1 MLLVAAA
8 LTAVAVAADPA
19 VAAAVAP
26 AVAPATDPAA
36 HANLF
41 SVANIAAFFT
51 LTAMEIVLG
60 IDNIVF
66 IAILCAR
73 LPEQQREKARLVGLA
88 LAMFMRIGLLFTIKW
103 IMGLTGKTLFTLP
116 LLNEAIDGRDL
127 VLLLGG
133 LFLIYKATKEIHA
146 KVEHEEHIPGDGKKA
161 KTTFAGVIGQILVI
175 DLVFSLDSV
184 ITAVGMAQNLWIMVA
199 AVVVSVGVMLAVS
212 GKISK
217 FIDKNPTL
225 KMLALAFLLLIGVM
239 LVAEGLGQHI
249 NKGYIYFAM
258 AFSLGVEGLN
268 MLVKKKGGSAGVRS
282 A

>member
-1 MLLVAAA
+1 MMLLA
-8 LTAVAVAADPA
+8 LAGEVAVTTTAGE
-19 VAAAVAP
+19 
-26 AVAPATDPAA
+26 A
-36 HANLF
+36 HASLF
-41 SVANIAAFFT
+41 SGPNIAAFFT

-73 LPEQQREKARLVGLA
+73 LPEEQREKARLVGLA

-116 LLNEAIDGRDL
+116 ILNEAIDGRDL

-146 KVEHEEHIPGDGKKA
+146 KVEHEEHIPGEGTKS
-161 KTTFAGVIGQILVI
+161 KTTFRGVIGQILVI

-212 GKISK
+212 GKISR

-239 LVAEGLGQHI
+239 LVAESLGQHI

-268 MLVKKKGGSAGVRS
+268 MLVKKKASAGVRI

>member
-8 LTAVAVAADPA
+8 FTAVALAADPA
-19 VAAAVAP
+19 VSTAVAP
-26 AVAPATDPAA
+26 AVGAADPAA

-41 SVANIAAFFT
+41 SGPNIAAFFT

-73 LPEQQREKARLVGLA
+73 LPEEQREKARLVGLA

-116 LLNEAIDGRDL
+116 ILNEAIDGRDL

-146 KVEHEEHIPGDGKKA
+146 KVEHEEHIPGEGTKS
-161 KTTFAGVIGQILVI
+161 KTTFRGVIGQILVI

-239 LVAEGLGQHI
+239 LVAESLGQHI

-268 MLVKKKGGSAGVRS
+268 MLVKKKGAV
-282 A
+282 AK

>member
-1 MLLVAAA
+1 MLIVAAA
-8 LTAVAVAADPA
+8 AAAVALAADPA
-19 VAAAVAP
+19 VSTGAAAA
-26 AVAPATDPAA
+26 DPAA

-41 SVANIAAFFT
+41 SGPNIAAFFT

-66 IAILCAR
+66 IAILCSR
-73 LPEQQREKARLVGLA
+73 LPQEQREKARMVGLA
-88 LAMFMRIGLLFTIKW
+88 LAMFMRIALLFTIKW

-133 LFLIYKATKEIHA
+133 LFLIYKATKEIHS
-146 KVEHEEHIPGDGKKA
+146 KVEHEEHIPGDSKKGKA
-161 KTTFAGVIGQILVI
+161 TFASVIGQIILI

-184 ITAVGMAQNLWIMVA
+184 ITAVGMAQNIWIMVA
-199 AVVVSVGVMLAVS
+199 AIIVSVGVMLAVS
-212 GKISK
+212 GKIAS

-239 LVAEGLGQHI
+239 LVAESLGQHI
-249 NKGYIYFAM
+249 SKGYIYFAM
-258 AFSLGVEGLN
+258 AFSLGVEILN
-268 MLVKKKGGSAGVRS
+268 MLMKRKA
-282 A
+282 APPAAA

>member
-8 LTAVAVAADPA
+8 FTAVALAADPA
-19 VAAAVAP
+19 VSTAVAP
-26 AVAPATDPAA
+26 AVAATDPAA

-41 SVANIAAFFT
+41 SGPNIAAFFT

-73 LPEQQREKARLVGLA
+73 LPEEQREKARLVGLA

-116 LLNEAIDGRDL
+116 ILNEAIDGRDL

-146 KVEHEEHIPGDGKKA
+146 KVEHEEHIPGEGTKS
-161 KTTFAGVIGQILVI
+161 KTTFRGVIGQILVI

-239 LVAEGLGQHI
+239 LVAESLGQHI

-268 MLVKKKGGSAGVRS
+268 MLVKKRTSAGVRS

>member
-8 LTAVAVAADPA
+8 FTAVALAADPA
-19 VAAAVAP
+19 VSTAVAP
-26 AVAPATDPAA
+26 AVAAADPAA

-41 SVANIAAFFT
+41 SGPNIAAFFT

-73 LPEQQREKARLVGLA
+73 LPEEQREKARLVGLA

-146 KVEHEEHIPGDGKKA
+146 KVEHEEHIPGEGKKA

-239 LVAEGLGQHI
+239 LVAESLGQHI

-268 MLVKKKGGSAGVRS
+268 MLMKKKGSAGDKS

>member
-8 LTAVAVAADPA
+8 FTAIALAADPA
-19 VAAAVAP
+19 VSTAVAP
-26 AVAPATDPAA
+26 AVAAADPAA

-41 SVANIAAFFT
+41 SGPNIAAFFT

-73 LPEQQREKARLVGLA
+73 LPEEQREKARLVGLA

-116 LLNEAIDGRDL
+116 ILNEAIDGRDL

-146 KVEHEEHIPGDGKKA
+146 KVEHEEHIPGEGTKS
-161 KTTFAGVIGQILVI
+161 KTTFRGVIGQILVI

-212 GKISK
+212 GKISR

-239 LVAEGLGQHI
+239 LVAESLGQHI

-268 MLVKKKGGSAGVRS
+268 MLVKKKASAGVRS

>member
-8 LTAVAVAADPA
+8 FTAVALAADPA
-19 VAAAVAP
+19 VSTAVAP
-26 AVAPATDPAA
+26 AVAAADPAA

-41 SVANIAAFFT
+41 SGPNIAAFFT

-73 LPEQQREKARLVGLA
+73 LPEEQREKARLVGLA

-116 LLNEAIDGRDL
+116 ILNEAIDGRDL

-146 KVEHEEHIPGDGKKA
+146 KVEHEEHIPGEGTKS
-161 KTTFAGVIGQILVI
+161 KTTFRGVIGQILVI

-212 GKISK
+212 GKISR

-239 LVAEGLGQHI
+239 LVAESLGQHI

-268 MLVKKKGGSAGVRS
+268 MLVKKKASAGVRS

>member
-1 MLLVAAA
+1 MLTLAEIAQTV
-8 LTAVAVAADPA
+8 VDPA
-19 VAAAVAP
+19 S
-26 AVAPATDPAA
+26 

-41 SVANIAAFFT
+41 SGPNIAAFFT

-73 LPEQQREKARLVGLA
+73 LPEEQREKARLVGLA
-88 LAMFMRIGLLFTIKW
+88 LAMFLRIGLLFTIKW
-103 IMGLTGKTLFTLP
+103 IMGLAGKTLFTLP
-116 LLNEAIDGRDL
+116 VLDEAIDGRDL

-146 KVEHEEHIPGDGKKA
+146 KVEHEEHMPGDGNKGR
-161 KTTFAGVIGQILVI
+161 TTFAGVIGQILVI

-184 ITAVGMAQNLWIMVA
+184 ITAVGMAQNIWIMVA
-199 AVVVSVGVMLAVS
+199 AIVVSVGVMLLTA
-212 GKISK
+212 GKIAA
-217 FIDKNPTL
+217 FIDRNPTL

-239 LVAEGLGQHI
+239 LVAESLGQHI

-258 AFSLGVEGLN
+258 AFSLGVEVLN
-268 MLVKKKGGSAGVRS
+268 MLTKRKAVA
-282 A
+282 AA

>member
-8 LTAVAVAADPA
+8 FTAVALAADPA
-19 VAAAVAP
+19 VSTAVAP
-26 AVAPATDPAA
+26 AVAAADPAA

-41 SVANIAAFFT
+41 SGPNIAAFFT

-73 LPEQQREKARLVGLA
+73 LPQEQREKARLVGLA

-116 LLNEAIDGRDL
+116 ILNEAIDGRDL

-146 KVEHEEHIPGDGKKA
+146 KVEHEEHIPGEGTKS
-161 KTTFAGVIGQILVI
+161 KTTFRGVIGQILVI

-212 GKISK
+212 GKISR

-239 LVAEGLGQHI
+239 LVAESLGQHI

-268 MLVKKKGGSAGVRS
+268 MLVKKKASAGVRS

>member
-1 MLLVAAA
+1 MLLVTAA
-8 LTAVAVAADPA
+8 LTAVALAADPA
-19 VAAAVAP
+19 AVP
-26 AVAPATDPAA
+26 AGDPAA
-36 HANLF
+36 HADLF
-41 SVANIAAFFT
+41 SGPNIAAFFT

-73 LPEQQREKARLVGLA
+73 LPPEQREKARLVGLA
-88 LAMFMRIGLLFTIKW
+88 LAMFMRIALLFTIKW

-116 LLNEAIDGRDL
+116 LLNADIDGRDL

-146 KVEHEEHIPGDGKKA
+146 KVEREEHIPGDPHDTKQA
-161 KTTFAGVIGQILVI
+161 KTTFAGVIGQILII

-212 GKISK
+212 GKIAK

-225 KMLALAFLLLIGVM
+225 RMLALAFLLLIGVM
-239 LVAEGLGQHI
+239 LVAESLGQHI

-282 A
+282 AA